1 MERALNALYS
11 EELEELIKGLGQPA
25 YRARQIFHY
34 FHAEKQAD
42 LSNAQTLPVSLRRE
56 LEKYPIRSA
65 EIARVFYSQD
75 GSRKY
80 LFRMFDGSVI
90 ETVFMPYEDRNTIC
104 ISSEV
109 GCLMGCTFCAST
121 KASFVRRLQAEEIL
135 AQIYLVEKDTNLR
148 IDNIVL
154 MGIGEPLDNYDEVLR
169 FIRLVTSPMGKNL
182 SARAITLSTSGLV
195 PGIYRLAEEK
205 IPINLAISLHATTD
219 ALRQRTMPI
228 ARKYSI
234 REIFAAS
241 QYYFEQTGRR
251 VSFEYVLIHGEN
263 DTIEDQKRLVSLL
276 KGPQFHIN
284 LIPLNEIREY
294 QGKAAGM
301 NRLKLFEHQLNQQ
314 GVHTTIRN
322 KRGEDIDAAC
332 GQLRILY
339 EQTGGSE

>member
-1 MERALNALYS
+1 MERALNALYL

-34 FHAEKQAD
+34 FHAEKQVD

-65 EIARVFYSQD
+65 EIVRVFYSQD

-80 LFRMFDGSVI
+80 LLRMLDGSVI
-90 ETVFMPYEDRNTIC
+90 ETVLMPYEDRNTIC

-135 AQIYLVEKDTNLR
+135 AQIYLVEKDTDLR

-169 FIRLVTSPMGKNL
+169 FIRLVTSPTGKNL

-219 ALRQRTMPI
+219 ALRRRTMPI

-234 REIFAAS
+234 REILAAS
-241 QYYFEQTGRR
+241 QYYFERTGRR

-263 DTIEDQKRLVSLL
+263 DTIEDQKQLVSLL

-301 NRLKLFEHQLNQQ
+301 NRLKLFERQLNQQ